1 MIKALQRYRINH
13 CFRKGQYRRALDL
26 LEPLAKKND
35 AQAQFLIGLVYSNAW
50 QQLGDDDAFLAEKW
64 FTRAAE
70 NGHRIAQ
77 LMLADLY
84 ALDSE
89 HSEQL
94 KRAVHWYLRAHDSG
108 CPVAGRKL
116 AALYLKHR
124 DRIDVEINTAGLLYE
139 AADQGDYKAAVL
151 LAWMYKKGLCGFQ
164 RDFQRFSYWRN
175 KLREMSKH
183 YSRLPSDGE
192 LLHY

>member
-1 MIKALQRYRINH
+1 MIKALLRYRINH
-13 CFRKGQYRRALDL
+13 CFKKGQYERALEL
-26 LEPLAKKND
+26 LEPLARKDD

-50 QQLGDDDAFLAEKW
+50 KELGDDDSFQAEKW
-64 FTRAAE
+64 FARAAD
-70 NGHRIAQ
+70 NGHRMAQ

-89 HSEQL
+89 RPEQL
-94 KRAVHWYLRAHDSG
+94 KRAAKWYLRAHNSG

-116 AALYLKHR
+116 AALYIKHR
-124 DRIDVEINTAGLLYE
+124 DRIGIEINTAGLLYE

-164 RDFQRFSYWRN
+164 RDFQRFSYWWR
-175 KLREMSKH
+175 KLKQMSKH
-183 YSRLPSDGE
+183 YSRLPSQNE

>member
-1 MIKALQRYRINH
+1 MIKALLRYRINH
-13 CFRKGQYRRALDL
+13 CFKKGHYERALEL
-26 LEPLAKKND
+26 LEPLARKDD

-50 QQLGDDDAFLAEKW
+50 KELSDDDTFLAEKW
-64 FTRAAE
+64 FARAAD

-89 HSEQL
+89 RPEQL
-94 KRAVHWYLRAHDSG
+94 KRAVKWYLRAHNSG

-116 AALYLKHR
+116 AALYIKHR
-124 DRIDVEINTAGLLYE
+124 DQINIEINTAGLLYE

-164 RDFQRFSYWRN
+164 RDFQRFSYWWR
-175 KLREMSKH
+175 KLRQMSKH
-183 YSRLPSDGE
+183 YPRLPSQNE
-192 LLHY
+192 LFHY